1 MGVTLRSFI
10 LSVALIVIAAIVYQ
24 LSNKRQL
31 MDEAEIMERY
41 PTFTATNFSGDN
53 FDKTGKLIHHL
64 EAQTVIF
71 YQNRDLL
78 LLSKPD
84 GIYYNYGSKKDYR
97 QAEPWQLSAN
107 QGRVVLNQEAELK
120 GEVKLKALF
129 ANSPISNADTSYLH
143 FDMQKNLITTPEKV
157 RISGPNFVN
166 YGHGLRADMND
177 KKVYL
182 NDPHARYEFN

>member
-1 MGVTLRSFI
+1 MSVTLRSFI
-10 LSVALIVIAAIVYQ
+10 LSLLLIIAAAIFYRWSAMQQTVP
-24 LSNKRQL
+24 R
-31 MDEAEIMERY
+31 EEILERY
-41 PTFTATNFSGDN
+41 PSFTAVGFSGDN
-53 FDKTGKLIHHL
+53 FDADGRLIHHV
-64 EAQTVIF
+64 EAQSVV
-71 YQNRDLL
+71 YYKNRGLL
-78 LLSKPD
+78 NMVKPH